1 MFLGHATAVCLYPQP
16 NPIESRSSGDISS
29 CVCVRVCVCACVSL
43 LIQVGVRLR
52 TVISDVSCPT
62 KVETRSAVA
71 SLVTA
76 FPTRPGCLSGRSWVA
91 GLPDICQASR
101 QEIGL
106 VSVARA
112 NKCHAGLSKRSM
124 SKQPVRVDRASSPR
138 RHLQRRPRNACACRA
153 VGRSKE
159 GQQRHVSPRCVT
171 NAHRDAQL
179 YLCFTRGHGLISRV

>member
-62 KVETRSAVA
+62 EVETRSAVA

-106 VSVARA
+106 VSVAP
-112 NKCHAGLSKRSM
+112 S
-124 SKQPVRVDRASSPR
+124 Q
-138 RHLQRRPRNACACRA
+138 
-153 VGRSKE
+153 
-159 GQQRHVSPRCVT
+159 
-171 NAHRDAQL
+171 
-179 YLCFTRGHGLISRV
+179 